1 MDEFTVYLKWREMI
15 RKQISKSDDKAIIA
29 EWKHIRSA
37 INRDDM
43 KQALKRISQSS
54 RAVKKAYKAW
64 KKEETK
70 SDLEWGKSSE

>member
-1 MDEFTVYLKWREMI
+1 MDELDIYLKWREMI
-15 RKQISKSDDKAIIA
+15 RKQIAKSDDKAIIA

-43 KQALKRISQSS
+43 KMALKRVSKSS
-54 RAVKKAYKAW
+54 LAVKKVIKAW
-64 KKEETK
+64 QKEERK